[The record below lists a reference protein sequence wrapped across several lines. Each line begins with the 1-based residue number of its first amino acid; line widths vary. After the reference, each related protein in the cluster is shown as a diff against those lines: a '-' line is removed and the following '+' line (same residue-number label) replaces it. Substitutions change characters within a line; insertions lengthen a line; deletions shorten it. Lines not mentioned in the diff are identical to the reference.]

1 MDNRSVAIA
10 TPSWSGMARWT
21 IQRRCCSRHPLMGV
35 RVADFPGIVYVFTM
49 TDPRVHDPDL
59 RVHDG

>member
-1 MDNRSVAIA
+1 
-10 TPSWSGMARWT
+10 MARWT

-35 RVADFPGIVYVFTM
+35 RVADFPGVVYVFTM
-49 TDPRVHDPDL
+49 TDPRVHDTDPRVHDTDLRVHDTDL